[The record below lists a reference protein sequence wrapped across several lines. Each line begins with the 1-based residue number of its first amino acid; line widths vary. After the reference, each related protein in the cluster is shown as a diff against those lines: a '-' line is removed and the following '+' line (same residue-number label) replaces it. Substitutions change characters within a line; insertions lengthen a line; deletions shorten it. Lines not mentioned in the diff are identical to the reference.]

1 MVQEGLQAK
10 KRSTAI
16 TQKIYFA
23 ENTLI
28 RKIKSLNVG
37 WACARTSIISQLI
50 FVWPNLYFIKI
61 SPSRVSYKKKRFFIL

>member
-1 MVQEGLQAK
+1 MQRVYGELTVILITFTEPNWRNWMRVLVTLKMVQEGLQAK

-37 WACARTSIISQLI
+37 
-50 FVWPNLYFIKI
+50 
-61 SPSRVSYKKKRFFIL
+61 